1 MKPPSLPRRW
11 LSLVAPARIRQDFVD
26 DLDEA
31 FREAARVRGPRA
43 ARRWYW
49 WQALGGTVKLFRL
62 HFPDAQ
68 PAQTRGWTAATRQ
81 DLTYALRQLR
91 RNPGFGL
98 AVATTLAVGLG
109 GVTAVFSV
117 LYGILLRPLP
127 IERPG
132 EVVSLHRTY
141 RDSSRKIPV
150 SGVRFDR
157 WVEANDTF
165 TGMAAS
171 TNASLQFLVGGS
183 ALKLS
188 AELVSA
194 NFFEF
199 LGTTPLHGR
208 LLTSQDETDAGG
220 SVPAVI
226 AESLWRQHFASDSSI
241 LGRALV
247 SKDVSLAIV
256 GVVPDA
262 FARWRH
268 PAVLWAPYRL
278 TPALVRPQEL
288 ARDGYGILY
297 PLARLRPGLTAV
309 TATPIVNALDAR
321 VSEAVERKDPRYGVA
336 LVPVRDLTTPPSLRR
351 SLWILSAVT
360 VLVLILAAA
369 NVASLMLTRAIRRRR
384 EFATRLALG
393 AGPGRLT
400 RQLLIEVGVLAVIG
414 GAVGVLFATWTMP
427 VLIALAPA
435 AATASSVIAIDWPV
449 VLFAATMTLGSLVI
463 VALFPLQRARRT
475 DVMSALRWGGSGT
488 WSARPGRAHAFL
500 VTTQTMLATPVIVAA
515 ALLVLTV
522 LQLARIDLGFD
533 PRHLVTMQVT
543 LPREGYADGKAATRL
558 RDQLLEQL
566 MAIPKVERAAVGVWP
581 PLRSYGEQ
589 AFTAGV
595 SIDVDGVGRYLN
607 GEPSQAAF
615 TPGRQM
621 VSTDYFAT
629 VGIPLRA
636 GRSFAPSDVVGAPSV
651 AVVNET
657 LARMYWPGQNPIGKR
672 VRFDWPNP
680 PRQPG
685 DFPWTE
691 VIGVVG
697 DARHYRIDAPA
708 RPEIYTA
715 LSQYPGAYPWQMLHV
730 RSSGPIDDLAAA
742 MRRAVRTVE
751 PRIPLEEVRTVSDIA
766 ADLTATPRYSAT
778 LTTVLGVVALVLA
791 CGGVYGLGTFAAADR
806 ARETGIRVALGATRT
821 RLIRQALARG
831 LGPAVIGLT
840 LGGVAASVAAKQ
852 LTGLLYGVEPSN
864 PYVFAL
870 SMLILFCIACIAA
883 YVPAR
888 RAARTDPMAALR
900 AE

>member
-11 LSLVAPARIRQDFVD
+11 VTLVAPARLRQDFVD

-31 FREAARVRGPRA
+31 FQETARLRGPRS

-49 WQALGGTVKLFRL
+49 WQALGGTTRLFRL
-62 HFPDAQ
+62 RFADTQ
-68 PAQTRGWTAATRQ
+68 PAEPRGGGATRQ

-98 AVATTLAVGLG
+98 AVAITLALGLG

-132 EVVSLHRTY
+132 EVVGLYRTY
-141 RDSSRKIPV
+141 LNSPRKIAI
-150 SGVRFDR
+150 SGARFDR
-157 WVEANDTF
+157 WVEANDIF

-171 TNASLQFLVGGS
+171 TNATLQFMVEGN

-188 AELVSA
+188 GELVSA

-199 LGTTPLHGR
+199 LGATPLHGR
-208 LLTSQDETDAGG
+208 LLTSQDETSVMD

-226 AESLWRQHFASDSSI
+226 AESLWHQHFAGDSSV
-241 LGRALV
+241 LGRPLV
-247 SKDVSLAIV
+247 SKDVSLTIV
-256 GVVPDA
+256 GIVPDA

-278 TPALVRPQEL
+278 TPALVSPQLL
-288 ARDGYGILY
+288 AREGYNLLS
-297 PLARLRPGLTAV
+297 PLARLRPGLSVA
-309 TATPIVNALDAR
+309 AAIPAMNALDGR
-321 VSEAVERKDPRYGVA
+321 VSEALERKDSRYAAV
-336 LVPVRDLTTPPSLRR
+336 LVPVRDLTTPRTLRR
-351 SLWILSAVT
+351 SVWILSAVT
-360 VLVLILAAA
+360 LLVLILATA
-369 NVASLMLTRAIRRRR
+369 NVSSLMLTRAVRRRR

-393 AGPGRLT
+393 AGLGRLT
-400 RQLLIEVGVLAVIG
+400 RQLLIEVGVLAGLG
-414 GAVGVLFATWTMP
+414 GAVGVLLASWTMP

-435 AATASSVIAIDWPV
+435 AATASSVIVIDWPV
-449 VLFAATMTLGSLVI
+449 VLFAVVMTLGSLLL
-463 VALFPLQRARRT
+463 VALCPLQRARRT
-475 DVMSALRWGGSGT
+475 DVVAALRWGGSGI
-488 WSARPGRAHAFL
+488 WSASPGRAHAFL
-500 VTTQTMLATPVIVAA
+500 VTTQTMLATPVIAAA
-515 ALLVLTV
+515 ALLVTTV
-522 LQLARIDLGFD
+522 LHLSRVDLGFD

-543 LPREGYADGKAATRL
+543 LPGGAYPDGAAAGILRER
-558 RDQLLEQL
+558 LLEQL
-566 MAIPKVERAAVGVWP
+566 VAIPKVERAAISVGP
-581 PLRSYGEQ
+581 PLRWYGEL
-589 AFTAGV
+589 ASPAGV
-595 SIDVDGVGRYLN
+595 SIDVEGVGRYLN
-607 GEPSQAAF
+607 GEPTQAAF
-615 TPGRQM
+615 TPGKQM
-621 VSTDYFAT
+621 VSAGYFAA

-636 GRSFAPSDVVGAPSV
+636 GRSFAESDVVGAPSV

-657 LARMYWPGQNPIGKR
+657 LAGMYWPGQSAVGKR
-672 VRFDWPNP
+672 IRFDWPNG
-680 PRQPG
+680 RQTG
-685 DFPWTE
+685 DFPWTD

-697 DARHYRIDAPA
+697 DARHFRIDAPA

-715 LSQYPGAYPWQMLHV
+715 LTQYPRAYPWQVLHV
-730 RSSGPIDDLAAA
+730 RSSASLEDLAPA
-742 MRRAVRTVE
+742 MRRAVRTVD
-751 PRIPLEEVRTVSDIA
+751 PRIPLEEVRAVSAIA

-778 LTTVLGVVALVLA
+778 LITVLGVVALILA
-791 CGGVYGLGTFAAADR
+791 CGGVYGLTTFAVADR

-831 LGPAVIGLT
+831 LVPAVIGLA
-840 LGGVAASVAAKQ
+840 LGGVAASVAVKQ

-870 SMLILFCIACIAA
+870 SILILLCIAGIAA

-888 RAARTDPMAALR
+888 RAASLDPMVALR